1 MAININTYCRINK
14 NGSINISTDPTF
26 APPPSTFANYSLE
39 LGIGLLQAATVASL
53 SGIQFTPSG
62 TNITVPPELVNN
74 GPAQIIYTSTGP
86 TISNVSITLTLNK
99 GTLDFT
105 SGNAGSVFYKKNGIN
120 QGSIIPVSEGPDSYI
135 LDVTADVN
143 DNIIFIVS
151 TYND

>member
-26 APPPSTFANYSLE
+26 APPQTFANYSIQLS
-39 LGIGLLQAATVASL
+39 IGLLQADTVASL

-86 TISNVSITLTLNK
+86 IVSNIPITLTLNK
-99 GTLDFT
+99 GTLDFAYGYQL
-105 SGNAGSVFYKKNGIN
+105 GNVYLQKNGVI
-120 QGSIIPVSEGPDSYI
+120 QSGIPVSEGPDSYTFN
-135 LDVTADVN
+135 VTADVN

>member
-26 APPPSTFANYSLE
+26 APPQTFANYSIQLS
-39 LGIGLLQAATVASL
+39 IGLLQADTVASL

-74 GPAQIIYTSTGP
+74 GPFQIIYTGTGSTV
-86 TISNVSITLTLNK
+86 SNIPITLTLNK
-99 GTLDFT
+99 GTLDFVGYQL
-105 SGNAGSVFYKKNGIN
+105 GNVYLQKNGVI
-120 QGSIIPVSEGPDSYI
+120 QGSGIVVSEGPDSYTFN
-135 LDVTADVN
+135 VTAGVS